1 MYSKKIAIIVAGGT
15 GQRMGS
21 VVPKQFLEI
30 EGKSIL
36 LHTIDQFVN
45 AFDDISLVVV
55 LPEGYIEEGKKL
67 LNNRTKNPIQFIAG
81 GETRFESVK
90 NGLTAVKEKCIV
102 FVHDAVRCLLTPA
115 LIQRCYQ
122 QAVENGSAIPAV
134 SSTDT
139 VRIMENETH
148 HLFDREKVMLIQTPQ
163 TFQSEVI
170 LTAFN
175 QAYQPNFTDE
185 ANVVEASGQP
195 VFLVDGEFENIKIT
209 RPLDL
214 AIATYV
220 LTKRL
225 GLSLIH
231 I

>member
-1 MYSKKIAIIVAGGT
+1 MYSNKIAIIVAGGT

-67 LNNRTKNPIQFIAG
+67 LKNRTKNPIQFIAG
-81 GETRFESVK
+81 GETRFQSVK
-90 NGLTAVKEKCIV
+90 NGLTVVREKSIV

-115 LIQRCYQ
+115 LVQRCYQ

-139 VRIMENETH
+139 VRIMENEKH

-163 TFQSEVI
+163 TFQSEII
-170 LTAFN
+170 LAAFD
-175 QAYQPNFTDE
+175 QVYQPNFTDE

-225 GLSLIH
+225 G
-231 I
+231 

>member
-195 VFLVDGEFENIKIT
+195 VYLVDGEFENIKIT

-225 GLSLIH
+225 G
-231 I
+231 

>member
-1 MYSKKIAIIVAGGT
+1 MYSNKIAIIVAGGT

-67 LNNRTKNPIQFIAG
+67 LKNRTKNPIQFIAG
-81 GETRFESVK
+81 GETRFQSVK
-90 NGLTAVKEKCIV
+90 NGLTAVKEKSIV

-115 LIQRCYQ
+115 LVQRCYQ

-139 VRIMENETH
+139 VRIMENEKH

-163 TFQSEVI
+163 TFQSEII
-170 LTAFN
+170 LAAFN
-175 QAYQPNFTDE
+175 QVYQPNFTDE
-185 ANVVEASGQP
+185 ANVVEANGQP

-225 GLSLIH
+225 G
-231 I
+231 

>member
-1 MYSKKIAIIVAGGT
+1 MYSNKIAIIVAGGT

-134 SSTDT
+134 IATDT

-175 QAYQPNFTDE
+175 QAYQSNFTDE

-225 GLSLIH
+225 G
-231 I
+231 

>member
-1 MYSKKIAIIVAGGT
+1 MYSNKIAIIVAGGT

-67 LNNRTKNPIQFIAG
+67 LKNRTKNPIQFIAG
-81 GETRFESVK
+81 GETRFQSVK
-90 NGLTAVKEKCIV
+90 NGLTAVKGKSIV

-115 LIQRCYQ
+115 LVQRCYQ

-139 VRIMENETH
+139 VRIMENEKH

-163 TFQSEVI
+163 TFQSEII
-170 LTAFN
+170 LAAFN
-175 QAYQPNFTDE
+175 QVYQPNFTDE

-225 GLSLIH
+225 G
-231 I
+231 

>member
-67 LNNRTKNPIQFIAG
+67 LKNRTKNPIQFIAG

-122 QAVENGSAIPAV
+122 QAVEKGSAIPAV
-134 SSTDT
+134 SATDT
-139 VRIMENETH
+139 IRLMEGEKH
-148 HLFDREKVMLIQTPQ
+148 HLINREDVMLIQTPQ
-163 TFQSEVI
+163 TFQSEI
-170 LTAFN
+170 LLKAFEQN
-175 QAYQPNFTDE
+175 YQASFTDE
-185 ANVVEASGQP
+185 ANVVEASG
-195 VFLVDGEFENIKIT
+195 VAIFLVEGEFENIKIT
-209 RPLDL
+209 RPLDM
-214 AIATYV
+214 AIANYI
-220 LTKRL
+220 LTKRFA
-225 GLSLIH
+225 
-231 I
+231 

>member
-1 MYSKKIAIIVAGGT
+1 MYSNKIAIIVAGGT

-67 LNNRTKNPIQFIAG
+67 LKNRTKNPIQFIAG
-81 GETRFESVK
+81 GETRFQSVK
-90 NGLTAVKEKCIV
+90 NGLTVVKEKSIV

-115 LIQRCYQ
+115 LVQRCYQ
-122 QAVENGSAIPAV
+122 QAVENVSAIPAV

-139 VRIMENETH
+139 VRIMENEKH

-163 TFQSEVI
+163 TFQSEII
-170 LTAFN
+170 LAAFD
-175 QAYQPNFTDE
+175 QVYQPNFTDE

-225 GLSLIH
+225 G
-231 I
+231 

>member
-1 MYSKKIAIIVAGGT
+1 
-15 GQRMGS
+15 MGS

-225 GLSLIH
+225 G
-231 I
+231 